1 MPHHPLP
8 PPPTAAEAAVGRWR
22 IGTVLLWLVL
32 ACLLPG
38 MLGFGLLFARQYAEE
53 QTRLENDLLTTARAL
68 VRAVDNQLYITRA
81 SALALAASEHL
92 AQGDLSAFH
101 EHARQVLAATGTGMN
116 VVVSDL
122 QGQQVLNTLSA
133 PGEPLPRHGNPD
145 AVRQVVVTEQ
155 PVISHLYTGGV
166 LNQPVLSVDVP
177 VRRGGQVHQ
186 VLSLGLLPS
195 SFDGILAAQRFPE
208 EQLAVILDPTGTI
221 AARTLSPALYV
232 GQKSRAEY
240 VTRILASPEGAM
252 KTQSREGVRMLS
264 VWSRSTTTDW
274 SVGIGITQA
283 TLERDLQHKL
293 SAIALTT
300 LGMLGLGLL
309 LAWMAANRIALSLRA
324 LSAQAEALREASAL
338 PELPMHLAE
347 CTEVSTVLHQ
357 TAHLLTVRAAEL
369 DEAHRLA
376 GFGAWRYQPGN
387 DGLKVSDSVRELLDR
402 DVSTFTELRGTVFD
416 EATWWAIKTAFL
428 NALRNGENCE
438 MELRAQRP
446 DGRTLWLLL
455 LAEPVRDARGL
466 MSEVR
471 GSVLNITRRRE
482 AELALDQ
489 TRQAQMRQLE
499 EAVATRTASLTAANE
514 ALQQLSHTDALTQLH
529 NRLSTNERLRQE
541 FLRMKRHGQP
551 YAVLFIDIDH
561 FKRVNDTYGHETGD
575 EVLRQL
581 ARVLKGAAR
590 ATDFVARYGGEEFL
604 VLLPDTHAEGART
617 LAEKIRQAVSSQV
630 FPVVGELTVS
640 VGVSLARGDDKNEE
654 EAVHRADVALYRA
667 KSEGRN
673 RVCCD

>member
-1 MPHHPLP
+1 MPHPPLP
-8 PPPTAAEAAVGRWR
+8 PPPTAASAAVGRWR

-53 QTRLENDLLTTARAL
+53 QARLENDLLTTARAL
-68 VRAVDNQLYITRA
+68 VRAVDNQLYIARA

-92 AQGDLSAFH
+92 AQDDLSAFH

-122 QGQQVLNTLSA
+122 QGQQVLNTLRA
-133 PGEPLPRHGNPD
+133 PGEPLPHHGNPD

-221 AARTLSPALYV
+221 AARTLSPAQYV
-232 GQKSRAEY
+232 GQKGTGEY

-264 VWSRSTTTDW
+264 VWSRSTATDW

-338 PELPMHLAE
+338 PELPIHLTE
-347 CTEVSTVLHQ
+347 CAEVSTVLHQ

-369 DEAHRLA
+369 NEAHRLA

-416 EATWWAIKTAFL
+416 EATWWTLKTAFL
-428 NALRNGENCE
+428 NALRSGESCE

-446 DGRTLWLLL
+446 DGRTLWLLIL
-455 LAEPVRDARGL
+455 GEPVRDARGL
-466 MSEVR
+466 MS
-471 GSVLNITRRRE
+471 
-482 AELALDQ
+482 
-489 TRQAQMRQLE
+489 

-529 NRLSTNERLRQE
+529 NRLSTNDRLRQE

-640 VGVSLARGDDKNEE
+640 VGVSLTRGDDKNEE
-654 EAVHRADVALYRA
+654 EAVHRADMALYRA

-673 RVCCD
+673 RVCCG